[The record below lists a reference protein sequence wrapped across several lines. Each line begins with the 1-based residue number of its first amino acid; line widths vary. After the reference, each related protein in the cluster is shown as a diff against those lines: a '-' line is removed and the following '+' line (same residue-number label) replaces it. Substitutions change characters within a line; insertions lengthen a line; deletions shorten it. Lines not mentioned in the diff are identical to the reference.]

1 MVRKFS
7 KLKGT
12 LIDEMNKNIA
22 ITVWNGQLGLEFLDM
37 TENRAPG
44 FSSRSI
50 HAGYHP
56 DPYMGSINVPIYAS
70 TTFQQDGLAQLRGGF
85 EYGRVANPTVRS
97 LELTLAS
104 LENAEYARC
113 FSSGMAAVDTLI
125 RIIVRPGDH
134 VILGNDA
141 YGGMYRLLHHDY
153 GQWGIELSIVDT
165 TDASAVAAAVR
176 ENTKLIWLET
186 PTNPATNITDI
197 AEVVKHKG
205 NAQIVVDNTF
215 ATPYLQN
222 PLDLGADHILH
233 STTKYLGGHS
243 DVLGGAVVTNSAEMD
258 ERLLYFQGNV
268 GAVSSPFDA
277 YLTVRG
283 IKTLSV
289 RMDRHCSNAQAV
301 AEFLESRPE
310 VKQVL
315 YPGLP
320 SHPGHELAKKQ
331 MRGFGG
337 MMSVRFHDAEHA
349 KQVCL
354 NTKLV
359 TLAESLGGVESL
371 IEHPQN
377 MTHISAEGSELV
389 PPEDLVRISIGIED
403 VADLIADFEQAL
415 DALH

>member
-1 MVRKFS
+1 MTDNR
-7 KLKGT
+7 T
-12 LIDEMNKNIA
+12 L
-22 ITVWNGQLGLEFLDM
+22 
-37 TENRAPG
+37 G

-50 HAGYHP
+50 HAGYQP

-70 TTFQQDGLAQLRGGF
+70 TTYQQDGLAQLRGGY
-85 EYGRVANPTVRS
+85 EYGRVANPTVHS
-97 LELTLAS
+97 LEKTLAA
-104 LENAEYARC
+104 LENAECARC
-113 FSSGMAAVDTLI
+113 FATGMAAVDTLI
-125 RIIVRPGDH
+125 RILVRPGDH

-153 GQWGIELSIVDT
+153 GEWGIELSIVNTADT
-165 TDASAVAAAVR
+165 AAVEAALK

-186 PTNPATNITDI
+186 PTNPATTITDI
-197 AEVVKHKG
+197 AAVAKAVKAAG
-205 NAQIVVDNTF
+205 DAQIVVDNTF

-222 PLDLGADHILH
+222 PLELGADHVLH

-277 YLTVRG
+277 YLTARG
-283 IKTLSV
+283 IKTLEV

-337 MMSVRFHDAEHA
+337 MMSVRFHSEEHA
-349 KQVCL
+349 RQICL
-354 NTKLV
+354 NTKLIS
-359 TLAESLGGVESL
+359 LAESLGGVESL

-389 PPEDLVRISIGIED
+389 PPADLVRISVGIESID
-403 VADLIADFEQAL
+403 DQIGRAHA
-415 DALH
+415 